1 MKTKTGGNTGVKFQR
16 KNITL
21 ISKRRIRHEK
31 RKAD

>member
-1 MKTKTGGNTGVKFQR
+1 MKTGGVSYGEVSR
-16 KNITL
+16 NITL